1 MKSALTTLWFGTA
14 VSAMLVHSKNSG
26 DFTMTRQRCFNNDS
40 ALCYQRWFSSEASL
54 SSLDTAQHRQA
65 RSELLFTSFE
75 ILNIDKI
82 FSYNIGLMMYKFHH
96 RKLPLIF
103 DDFFTRNAEI
113 HSHHTRQSNCLHVP
127 LFSTETGKRSFRF
140 KAVIVWND
148 LRRNLKSVNIRIS
161 TFKLHLKKYLIC
173 N

>member
-1 MKSALTTLWFGTA
+1 MYYSFVYPYFNYCIHVWGSCYKTNLNKVILLQKKA
-14 VSAMLVHSKNSG
+14 VRIISGADRLSHS
-26 DFTMTRQRCFNNDS
+26 
-40 ALCYQRWFSSEASL
+40 EP
-54 SSLDTAQHRQA
+54 
-65 RSELLFTSFE
+65 LFTSFE

-173 N
+173 NQSIH